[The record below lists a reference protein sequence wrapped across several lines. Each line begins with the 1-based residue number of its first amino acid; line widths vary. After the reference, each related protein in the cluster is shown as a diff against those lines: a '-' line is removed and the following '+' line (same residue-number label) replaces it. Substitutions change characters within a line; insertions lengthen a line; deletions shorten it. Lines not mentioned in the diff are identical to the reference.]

1 MRGTECVRACVRAW
15 VSDWSMEDF
24 GVAVPAILESEPPAR
39 RLPVSAFATIQ
50 TTATVSG
57 GSFLPRMASELFV
70 QDFLPYALALAG
82 DDPERMAPWDGAIT
96 TFREK
101 VAEAGL
107 GGGASGDE

>member
-1 MRGTECVRACVRAW
+1 MVDGRLWCG
-15 VSDWSMEDF
+15 SD
-24 GVAVPAILESEPPAR
+24 GIPAR
-39 RLPVSAFATIQ
+39 HSPVSAFATIQ
-50 TTATVSG
+50 TTATVS

-107 GGGASGDE
+107 GGGAEGDE